1 MWHTIGFLFV
11 LTFWWQAN
19 ILIDSDGKARL
30 VDFGLSTIKAVFE
43 GTSYSQSTV
52 GGAIRWRALELLH
65 FTEEDFTPILT
76 TACDI
81 YSYGSVMLQV
91 RTMMEANVHRLH

>member
-1 MWHTIGFLFV
+1 MCYQLSFCTHGGR
-11 LTFWWQAN
+11 QAN
-19 ILIDSDGKARL
+19 ILIESDGKARL

-43 GTSYSQSTV
+43 GTSYSLSTV
-52 GGAIRWRALELLH
+52 GGAIRWRARELLH
-65 FTEEDFTPILT
+65 FTEDFTPVLT

-91 RTMMEANVHRLH
+91 RTMMEANVCCLP

>member
-1 MWHTIGFLFV
+1 
-11 LTFWWQAN
+11 
-19 ILIDSDGKARL
+19 L

-43 GTSYSQSTV
+43 GTSYAPSTV
-52 GGAIRWRALELLH
+52 GGAIRWRAPELLD

-91 RTMMEANVHRLH
+91 RAL